1 MEDNNLGPDSNFI
14 PKIYAGADTK
24 SNNKKTPK
32 EILDEDL
39 KKAVQKKDDAKIE
52 NETTKQ
58 QLKRGMNYR
67 LDQGKAMTKF
77 GMNTIFQKG
86 KDKVY
91 GTIDLL
97 KKKID

>member
-1 MEDNNLGPDSNFI
+1 MEENNLGPNSNFI
-14 PKIYAGADTK
+14 PKIFAGADTK
-24 SNNKKTPK
+24 NKKPPK
-32 EILDEDL
+32 DILDKDL
-39 KKAVQKKDDAKIE
+39 KEATEKKNVAKVK

-67 LDQGKAMTKF
+67 LDQGKAITKF

-91 GTIDLL
+91 GAIDLL

>member
-1 MEDNNLGPDSNFI
+1 MDENNLGPSSNFI
-14 PKIYAGADTK
+14 PKIFAGADTK
-24 SNNKKTPK
+24 NKKTPK
-32 EILDEDL
+32 EILDKDL
-39 KKAVQKKDDAKIE
+39 REAAEKKDAAKVK

-97 KKKID
+97 KQKID

>member
-1 MEDNNLGPDSNFI
+1 
-14 PKIYAGADTK
+14 
-24 SNNKKTPK
+24 
-32 EILDEDL
+32 
-39 KKAVQKKDDAKIE
+39 
-52 NETTKQ
+52 
-58 QLKRGMNYR
+58 MNYR
-67 LDQGKAMTKF
+67 LDQGKAITKF